1 MVSEGRINDNLR
13 AGNVMNFELLY
24 EHNIRVNRKE
34 VWQIV
39 QKQVIT
45 IFWTAVEALK

>member
-1 MVSEGRINDNLR
+1 MASEGRINDNLR
-13 AGNVMNFELLY
+13 AGIVKDFELLY
-24 EHNIRVNRKE
+24 EHNSRVSRKE

-45 IFWTAVEALK
+45 IFWIATEALK